1 VHSPRRPSAYSTA
14 ATGPATPG
22 HIAGMGIAYVV
33 MLTAFYVDCADR
45 RIMPTLAGRACS
57 QG

>member
-1 VHSPRRPSAYSTA
+1 
-14 ATGPATPG
+14 
-22 HIAGMGIAYVV
+22 MGIAYVV